1 MSFLNAILICC
12 SILKI
17 FNPIVF
23 RMYGELQ
30 ETTTL
35 TTVRVVRTYGG
46 VNRYIF
52 TPIGGSTNPAFFF
65 SGAFF
70 LTNYLFAHR
79 LDNFCS
85 KSLVI
90 FNYRKQ
96 IVLSLKTL
104 FKICFFNKLY
114 ILAEEQADSGNR
126 IKF

>member
-52 TPIGGSTNPAFFF
+52 TPTGGSTNPAFFF

-70 LTNYLFAHR
+70 
-79 LDNFCS
+79 
-85 KSLVI
+85 
-90 FNYRKQ
+90 
-96 IVLSLKTL
+96 
-104 FKICFFNKLY
+104 FNKLSFCSPFGQF
-114 ILAEEQADSGNR
+114 LQ
-126 IKF
+126 